1 MIATLAVPFDTPHPW
16 HHDRIAAPTPDLPTL
31 IERVQR
37 GDQAAFADLYDAIAP
52 MVFGTVRRVLRDQ
65 AMSEEVTQEVFV
77 ELWTSAARFDD
88 TKASVSTWAVTIA
101 RRRAVDRVRRE
112 QSQRNRIEHLGR
124 RRQDE
129 EPLTDDTVVSSI
141 EAERVTRALDELP
154 SDQRQIIELA
164 VIQGL
169 SHSAIAEQLGLS
181 LGTVKGRVRG
191 GLRRLSGKLGGDS

>member
-1 MIATLAVPFDTPHPW
+1 MTATQAVPLTTPHPW
-16 HHDRIAAPTPDLPTL
+16 HHGRIAAPPPDLPTL

-37 GDQAAFADLYDAIAP
+37 GDRVAFAGLYDAIAP
-52 MVFGTVRRVLRDQ
+52 MVFGTVKRVLRDQ

-112 QSQRNRIEHLGR
+112 QSQRNRIDHLGR

-129 EPLTDDTVVSSI
+129 EPLTDDTIVSSM
-141 EAERVTRALDELP
+141 EAERVTRALRELP

-164 VIQGL
+164 FIHGH

-191 GLRRLSGKLGGDS
+191 GLRRLSVKLGGDS